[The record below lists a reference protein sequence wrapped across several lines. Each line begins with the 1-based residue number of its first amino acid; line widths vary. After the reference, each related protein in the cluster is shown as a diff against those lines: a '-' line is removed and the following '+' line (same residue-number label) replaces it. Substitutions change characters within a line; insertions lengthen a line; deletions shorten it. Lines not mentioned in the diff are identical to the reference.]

1 MTGTSLQSGVV
12 EWRDRIDCDPEIIGG
27 KPKIKGTRLAVEL
40 ILELLAAG
48 VTEQQLVEDYYPTLT
63 HQDILACL
71 GYASHLAHEVE
82 YYSIP
87 TDAPSRG

>member
-1 MTGTSLQSGVV
+1 MRQSGVM
-12 EWRDRIDCDPEIIGG
+12 EWTDRIDWDPEIIGG
-27 KPKIKGTRLAVEL
+27 KPKVKGTRLAVEL

-48 VTEQQLVEDYYPTLT
+48 VTEQQLFQDYYPILT
-63 HQDILACL
+63 HEDVLACL

-87 TDAPSRG
+87 ADAPSRR